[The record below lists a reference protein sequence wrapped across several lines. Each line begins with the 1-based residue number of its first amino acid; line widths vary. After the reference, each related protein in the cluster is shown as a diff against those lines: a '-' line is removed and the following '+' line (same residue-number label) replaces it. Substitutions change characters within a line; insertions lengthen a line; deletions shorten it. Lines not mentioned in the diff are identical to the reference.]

1 MVNESPAVAD
11 ELSLG
16 TLHPGVVVSEVEDGS
31 AAAATGLQKGD
42 VIIGIGNSRIATT
55 RQMERATAARQD
67 FWHVTLER
75 DGQVIESEVSG

>member
-1 MVNESPAVAD
+1 M
-11 ELSLG
+11 
-16 TLHPGVVVSEVEDGS
+16 
-31 AAAATGLQKGD
+31 TGLQKGD

-55 RQMERATAARQD
+55 RQMERATANRQD